1 MIKKVL
7 VLVFI
12 SLQVACSANHD
23 LIQVAESD
31 RPLFGK
37 IKFWEIEQLSDQL
50 YAFRYTFYRNIILI
64 GNDGIIVTDPL
75 TPEAAVILN
84 NELKKISDKP
94 IKYVAYS
101 HSHWDHVSGGQ
112 VFKDQGASF
121 VAHEQCLQNWLENPS
136 KNVVKP
142 DQVFANEYTIDV
154 GDSALEMY
162 YFGPSHDNCRV
173 VFLTQPD
180 RYIFIADDA
189 NPPNGM
195 NMIYGA
201 GLADTYIFN
210 LVSFFKEAES
220 LARKKRARGVIGSH
234 MSFEKEPMNLVAGTV
249 GSTRVIK
256 QQRKFYE
263 LVIKEVQRAM
273 DQGVSPDLIPEHLIK
288 KGVLRDKIIGFD
300 EQKMK
305 VLYRRITNYLVTGE

>member
-1 MIKKVL
+1 MIKKIL

-12 SLQVACSANHD
+12 SLQFACGGNQD
-23 LIQVAESD
+23 LLQIAESD

-37 IKFWEIEQLSDQL
+37 IKFWEIEQLSDRL
-50 YAFRYTFYRNIILI
+50 YAFRYTFYRNIIII
-64 GNDGIIVTDPL
+64 GDDGIIVTDPL
-75 TPEAAVILN
+75 TPEAAAILN
-84 NELKKISDKP
+84 DELKKISDKP

-112 VFKDQGASF
+112 VFKDQGATF
-121 VAHEQCLQNWLENPS
+121 VAHQQCLQNWLENPS

-142 DQVFANEYTIDV
+142 DQVFANEYRIDV
-154 GDSALEMY
+154 GNSALEMY

-256 QQRKFYE
+256 QQRK
-263 LVIKEVQRAM
+263 L
-273 DQGVSPDLIPEHLIK
+273 SLIHI
-288 KGVLRDKIIGFD
+288 
-300 EQKMK
+300 
-305 VLYRRITNYLVTGE
+305 